1 MVINYILCCQF
12 LYLNLR
18 FCRKIILR
26 IILRYNNNLTYETT
40 NIPTML
46 SISQYSDTCP
56 EDVTNNCTNVIDSSI
71 ADSCNESR
79 ILNDLQCFVCDATI
93 QGRHYELA
101 TCRTQTSRSRVI
113 EKLGELVGERYMVV
127 ISEDDVICRSCANRI
142 NTLDRLEVEMITLR
156 DKVLRFLEQKYSLEE
171 GELLDINEK
180 QKRSQPPQI
189 TKCKGQP
196 VTNHRSKK
204 RDIVLPSPVNERM
217 KNKKSN
223 IWLQC
228 DKCQYTTL
236 HNSFMVHHVREHSK
250 QKVFCDK
257 CGVQFYGNQQESHN
271 CDFKEHITDQ
281 NRNPKEHSE
290 LSMKGIS
297 ETVINIPILEKSMQS
312 NLPMMTIDAY
322 SQTQISNHNENVPV
336 IRLSNSEHLPIQNIL
351 TSDNVPSGQSIYV
364 RVLQPVEIN
373 ETPMHPTMIAAS
385 NTDLDLSMKF
395 KDNSGKQVLT
405 LTEDG
410 SLEMTE
416 VSCWNDIHPS
426 ESQSNITF
434 Q

>member
-1 MVINYILCCQF
+1 MVINYILYCQF

-18 FCRKIILR
+18 FCLKIIF
-26 IILRYNNNLTYETT
+26 IIYEIT

-56 EDVTNNCTNVIDSSI
+56 EDVTNSCTNVIDSSI
-71 ADSCNESR
+71 ADNCNDSR
-79 ILNDLQCFVCDATI
+79 TLNDLQCFVCDATI
-93 QGRHYELA
+93 QGRHYALA

-189 TKCKGQP
+189 TKCRSQP
-196 VTNHRSKK
+196 LNNHQTRK
-204 RDIVLPSPVNERM
+204 RDIVLPTPVNERI

-250 QKVFCDK
+250 QKIFCDK
-257 CGVQFYGNQQESHN
+257 CGVQFYGNQQEFHN
-271 CDFKEHITDQ
+271 CDLKEHVTAQ
-281 NRNPKEHSE
+281 NRNQNEHPE
-290 LSMKGIS
+290 LSMKDIS
-297 ETVINIPILEKSMQS
+297 ETVMNIPILEKSMQP
-312 NLPMMTIDAY
+312 NLPIMTIDAY
-322 SQTQISNHNENVPV
+322 SQSQISNHNENIPI

-351 TSDNVPSGQSIYV
+351 TPDNASSGQPIYV

-373 ETPMHPTMIAAS
+373 ETPMHPPMMI
-385 NTDLDLSMKF
+385 LDR
-395 KDNSGKQVLT
+395 
-405 LTEDG
+405 
-410 SLEMTE
+410 
-416 VSCWNDIHPS
+416 
-426 ESQSNITF
+426 
-434 Q
+434 